1 MKLII
6 FILNN
11 PDLLET
17 FLEALYE
24 NGIRGGTILDSQGM
38 AKKVSDYDNADLLSV
53 LKQLFVIPR
62 DSNRTLLFCLKEE
75 QLSVFKKVANEVTG
89 GLQNPN
95 TGVLMVLPL
104 EEVFGSFVI
113 ESHLSKED
121 K

>member
-1 MKLII
+1 MKLVV

-17 FLEALYE
+17 FLEELYDH
-24 NGIRGGTILDSQGM
+24 GIRGGTILDSMGM

-62 DSNRTLLFCLKEE
+62 DSNRTMLFCLKEE
-75 QLSVFKKVANEVTG
+75 QLSVFKDVANEVTG
-89 GLQNPN
+89 GLHNPN

-104 EEVFGSFVI
+104 EDVYGSFI
-113 ESHLSKED
+113 IRNDLHKD
-121 K
+121 